1 MADEIIP
8 TEGIRQSQIPV
19 GGLRPIIGGQVSMYG
34 RTPATSPPI
43 RYGALRSD
51 NGVYAGRV
59 PFQPINDSASPV
71 IGAYSPYPT
80 MLFAPRRPDSFAM
93 MMDMMRSMRPNI
105 DYTKMIQDL
114 SKRAAKMPTRRGG
127 RTNTG
132 TPPSKVPPPVMPTE
146 PMYAPY
152 GSFLNMWEHPFDATL
167 PPDMYLQGDPTFR
180 GRLGLDGRS
189 SRSVRPDSI
198 ERWGQEQA
206 AQGNVL
212 LAPMPSHTPSNTN
225 NGLLQQPPSNG
236 VTVVPAP
243 DGLTPVQ
250 QLPQPQQQWILQPN
264 HSRSLTRNRG

>member
-34 RTPATSPPI
+34 RTPASPPI

-80 MLFAPRRPDSFAM
+80 MLFAPRRPDSFVM

-114 SKRAAKMPTRRGG
+114 SKRAAKMPTHRGG

-132 TPPSKVPPPVMPTE
+132 TPPSKVPPPVMPREPEYAYMEKDYFPNWWGEYQDPMIPTE
-146 PMYAPY
+146 GMRNSEVPPGGIVYP
-152 GSFLNMWEHPFDATL
+152 GSMEH
-167 PPDMYLQGDPTFR
+167 Q
-180 GRLGLDGRS
+180 
-189 SRSVRPDSI
+189 
-198 ERWGQEQA
+198 GQERA
-206 AQGNVL
+206 AQGQSSLNL
-212 LAPMPSHTPSNTN
+212 LPSHTPSNPDT
-225 NGLLQQPPSNG
+225 GRSQRSPRD
-236 VTVVPAP
+236 VIVVPAP
-243 DGLTPVQ
+243 NGLTPVQ
-250 QLPQPQQQWILQPN
+250 QQQQQQERWYFQPN

>member
-8 TEGIRQSQIPV
+8 TEGIRQSQIPA

-59 PFQPINDSASPV
+59 PFQPVNDSASPV

-80 MLFAPRRPDSFAM
+80 MLFAPRRPDSFVM

-127 RTNTG
+127 STGAG
-132 TPPSKVPPPVMPTE
+132 TPPPAVRPPRGAAVPGRWST
-146 PMYAPY
+146 ADDY
-152 GSFLNMWEHPFDATL
+152 GMID
-167 PPDMYLQGDPTFR
+167 G
-180 GRLGLDGRS
+180 LGLGEYGGYGEPNLPIMPVPEGRS
-189 SRSVRPDSI
+189 GRSVRPDSM
-198 ERWGQEQA
+198 EGKGQIDA
-206 AQGNVL
+206 AQGDQPAGRSDYDWAGQRGVYYTPPTWPVL
-212 LAPMPSHTPSNTN
+212 PVNPPVARPN
-225 NGLLQQPPSNG
+225 N
-236 VTVVPAP
+236 PAFGKPFLP
-243 DGLTPVQ
+243 DVR
-250 QLPQPQQQWILQPN
+250 
-264 HSRSLTRNRG
+264 SR

>member
-34 RTPATSPPI
+34 RTPASPPI

-80 MLFAPRRPDSFAM
+80 MLFAPRRPDSFVM
-93 MMDMMRSMRPNI
+93 MMDMMRSMKPNI

-127 RTNTG
+127 RTGAG

-212 LAPMPSHTPSNTN
+212 LAPVPSHTPPNVNS
-225 NGLLQQPPSNG
+225 GLSQQPPNDG
-236 VTVVPAP
+236 ATIVPAP
-243 DGLTPVQ
+243 NGLTPVQ
-250 QLPQPQQQWILQPN
+250 QLPQPRQPLILQPN

>member
-1 MADEIIP
+1 MAKDEIIP
-8 TEGIRQSQIPV
+8 TEGIRQSQIPA

-59 PFQPINDSASPV
+59 PFQPVNDSASPV

-80 MLFAPRRPDSFAM
+80 MLFAPRRPDSFVM
-93 MMDMMRSMRPNI
+93 MMDMMRSMKPNI

-167 PPDMYLQGDPTFR
+167 PPDMYLHGDSTYRERFGLAEHPFDATLPPDMYLYGDPTFR
-180 GRLGLDGRS
+180 ERLGLDGRS
-189 SRSVRPDSI
+189 GRSIRPDSM
-198 ERWGQEQA
+198 EGKGQIDA
-206 AQGNVL
+206 AQGEV
-212 LAPMPSHTPSNTN
+212 PSSQNNQDVQESTPQRKRIP
-225 NGLLQQPPSNG
+225 GMR
-236 VTVVPAP
+236 V
-243 DGLTPVQ
+243 
-250 QLPQPQQQWILQPN
+250 
-264 HSRSLTRNRG
+264 R